1 MLAWLYGVQSGETL
15 NDTTM
20 SVDACIALCLDR
32 GSIPLTSIMRNQP
45 VILRLKSLGITGF
58 FIFTSSLDFKDC
70 ISLHIILHIKK

>member
-1 MLAWLYGVQSGETL
+1 
-15 NDTTM
+15 M

-58 FIFTSSLDFKDC
+58 LFIL
-70 ISLHIILHIKK
+70 IVLRIIL